1 MDKPAIAIPSPV
13 LYVGAFVLGDIGQ
26 FIWRVPMPEERAALW
41 LGLLFFALGVAVSLQ
56 GLIVL
61 ARNHTPVDPS
71 RPVTAVVTQGP
82 YRWSRNP
89 LYLGQTA
96 MYLGAALF
104 WHLTWSVILLVPV
117 VLIVHY
123 KIIKP
128 EEAYLQKKFPD
139 TYPAYQRRVRRWL

>member
-1 MDKPAIAIPSPV
+1 MPA
-13 LYVGAFVLGDIGQ
+13 
-26 FIWRVPMPEERAALW
+26 ERAALW
-41 LGLLFFALGVAVSLQ
+41 LGLILFALGVAVSLQ

-71 RPVTAVVTQGP
+71 RPD
-82 YRWSRNP
+82 
-89 LYLGQTA
+89 
-96 MYLGAALF
+96 
-104 WHLTWSVILLVPV
+104 LTWSVIFLVPV